1 MGRAATGVVA
11 QGAAGLCR
19 PAAPGAR
26 RRPDR
31 DRVVRYRLAA
41 GADEVDA
48 RRFERLLDRAR
59 ELLVL
64 DAADHAL
71 FVAGEALA
79 LWRGPALPE
88 LEAWEPGRI
97 EAGRLAELRLEAE
110 ELRVEAALATAT
122 GRR

>member
-1 MGRAATGVVA
+1 M
-11 QGAAGLCR
+11 
-19 PAAPGAR
+19 
-26 RRPDR
+26 
-31 DRVVRYRLAA
+31 
-41 GADEVDA
+41 
-48 RRFERLLDRAR
+48 
-59 ELLVL
+59 L